1 MRGCWGNGEYVC
13 VAIPNSDIRGG
24 LGWVGVGRKRRGKRG
39 RGGGREDLGVFN
51 SAVHDLLKLT
61 YANILAMAVE

>member
-13 VAIPNSDIRGG
+13 VAIPNGDVRGG

-39 RGGGREDLGVFN
+39 RGGRE
-51 SAVHDLLKLT
+51 K
-61 YANILAMAVE
+61 I